1 MTELVPPESFARD
14 LAEII
19 DKAIDNA
26 VDPLKSKIKALDEHI
41 TRLMLLSAK
50 VAELQDR
57 PELRYAGTWA
67 DHKDFAPGS
76 LVSHQGGLWYCHE
89 RTKDRPGQSK
99 NYQLVVKSGR
109 SPT

>member
-57 PELRYAGTWA
+57 PELRLLL
-67 DHKDFAPGS
+67 FAEFRSFRRRLRLLFFGS
-76 LVSHQGGLWYCHE
+76 ALFY
-89 RTKDRPGQSK
+89 
-99 NYQLVVKSGR
+99 
-109 SPT
+109 